1 MCSFIKSAKHVFDV
15 ESDLSYVEIIYE
27 RYTKKYGYSTFTD
40 YINTEPV
47 GNWVNIQSTK
57 QSIAYEKFLDTMVKQ
72 TLEVK
77 QRMAELM
84 IENILV
90 YKQNNKTYVRLLNA
104 VKILDSTIQ
113 PPRVNMK
120 SAWQMEFIKKFCE
133 KYIQNV
139 IQMCTNMSRLSYF
152 FNVARII
159 ELNTLQ

>member
-1 MCSFIKSAKHVFDV
+1 
-15 ESDLSYVEIIYE
+15 
-27 RYTKKYGYSTFTD
+27 
-40 YINTEPV
+40 
-47 GNWVNIQSTK
+47 
-57 QSIAYEKFLDTMVKQ
+57 MVKQ

-104 VKILDSTIQ
+104 VKILDSTFQ